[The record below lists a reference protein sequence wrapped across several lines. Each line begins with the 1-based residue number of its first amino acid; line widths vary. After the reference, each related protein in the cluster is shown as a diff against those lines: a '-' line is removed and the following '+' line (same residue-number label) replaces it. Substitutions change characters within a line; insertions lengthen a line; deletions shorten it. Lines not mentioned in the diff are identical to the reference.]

1 MIVQASVKIASY
13 AELWTNNTRLKGDP
27 VIMSPEP
34 DAPRKVR
41 AVTATEQQ
49 ILCFGTFELNVSSE
63 ELRQSGVLVKLP
75 PQPLRLL
82 ALLASRT
89 GQLVPREEIQRE
101 FWGEETEVDFERR
114 MNQCIKQI
122 RVALSD
128 NTNQPVY
135 IETIRAQ
142 GYRFLVPVET
152 KTIALPPPQV
162 REASSSLLNLD
173 RVRARIAAATSS
185 ASSPTIS
192 PDATASAPAP
202 EIAIDSG
209 RGIPV
214 RYVAIAIAVIAMIA
228 GAIYWYWQQ

>member
-1 MIVQASVKIASY
+1 
-13 AELWTNNTRLKGDP
+13 
-27 VIMSPEP
+27 
-34 DAPRKVR
+34 
-41 AVTATEQQ
+41 VTDTEQQ

-63 ELRQSGVLVKLP
+63 ELRQSGALVKLP

-89 GQLVPREEIQRE
+89 GELVPREEIQRE

-122 RVALSD
+122 RMALSD

-173 RVRARIAAATSS
+173 RVRARIAAVTGSG
-185 ASSPTIS
+185 SSPAVP
-192 PDATASAPAP
+192 PDATTAAPTQ
-202 EIAIDSG
+202 EIATVSG
-209 RGIPV
+209 SGIPV
-214 RYVAIAIAVIAMIA
+214 RYVAIAIAVIAMVA
-228 GAIYWYWQQ
+228 GVVYWYLQQ